1 MDSMMFKRGDVVV
14 RQGAR
19 ENWMYQILS
28 GSIGIYK
35 DYGSAGERK
44 LAELG
49 VGDFFGEMELIE
61 DTPRSA
67 SGVVISEEAEL
78 RQYSEDNYLDLIEKN
93 PVQVYLIMKQLTER
107 LRKTTQDFMEACK
120 TIHGVLKTA
129 SSYEE
134 PSREL
139 LENVRKFS
147 GIYQEI
153 SGEKGGKE

>member
-1 MDSMMFKRGDVVV
+1 
-14 RQGAR
+14 
-19 ENWMYQILS
+19 
-28 GSIGIYK
+28 
-35 DYGSAGERK
+35 
-44 LAELG
+44 
-49 VGDFFGEMELIE
+49 MELIE

-129 SSYEE
+129 SSHEE

>member
-1 MDSMMFKRGDVVV
+1 MDSMMVKRGDVVV

-35 DYGSAGERK
+35 DYGSASERK

-129 SSYEE
+129 SSHEE